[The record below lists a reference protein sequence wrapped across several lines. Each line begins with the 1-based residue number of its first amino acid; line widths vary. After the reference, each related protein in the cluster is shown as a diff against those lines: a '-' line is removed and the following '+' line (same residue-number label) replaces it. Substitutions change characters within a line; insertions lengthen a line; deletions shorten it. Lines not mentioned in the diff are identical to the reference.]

1 MGVKCLVIA
10 SYYLHRIEVLS
21 YWRPIAMASLAFA
34 RIQPIAAGPLWTRHL
49 DSRQYLLVSR
59 RPRPGILVFQAHSIF
74 QRLSL
79 RDPRRPSRLS
89 LPASPTPSAVSGPS
103 TCPIHVPE
111 ISRLRADHEIPSSQA
126 YHPSQWSQ
134 KYLLHVST
142 RLPYAPHLES
152 DFPILCL
159 PTHQGR
165 DRQYRLNQR
174 V

>member
-1 MGVKCLVIA
+1 MAVLCLAIV
-10 SYYLHRIEVLS
+10 SDCLRSREGPS
-21 YWRPIAMASLAFA
+21 YWRPRAWASQAFA

-49 DSRQYLLVSR
+49 ASRQYLLVSR

-79 RDPRRPSRLS
+79 RDPRRPSRPS
-89 LPASPTPSAVSGPS
+89 LPACPSPSAVSGPS

-111 ISRLRADHEIPSSQA
+111 ISRLRGDHEIPSSQA